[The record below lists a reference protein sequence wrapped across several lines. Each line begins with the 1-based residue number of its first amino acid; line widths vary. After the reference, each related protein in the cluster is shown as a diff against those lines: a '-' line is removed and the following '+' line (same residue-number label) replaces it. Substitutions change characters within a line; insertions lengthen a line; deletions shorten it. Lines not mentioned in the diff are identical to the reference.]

1 MPITPLS
8 NDALERDTPLSQSVI
23 WRLQREFYVQRG
35 LKAWTEDLVPNFITN
50 NPFIAEI
57 YARIAADFLGDCIA
71 IGQKHA
77 KPMSA
82 EAPLRILEL
91 GAGTGKFSFLFLRQL
106 IALLRAR
113 SIGLETI
120 RYCMTDCSES
130 LLQSWRGNSYLSEFV
145 QSGILEFE
153 LLQAGGEINPRFLNR
168 EDAGTSSAK
177 GPLVVIA
184 NYVFDSLPQDAFVI
198 NNGKI
203 SEALV
208 TTTRKSEGGEAVAQ
222 EVLSNLQLSYRNV
235 DLAPDRYPEHSWN
248 RILELYRTRLQAAT
262 VLFPGEAL
270 KALRQLGSLSGGTML
285 ILAADKGY
293 AHEEDLSLSQGLPT
307 LEFHAASC
315 FSQMVNFDAIG
326 KYFEADGGEAL
337 TPDKHFTSLN
347 ICAFLQGGRG
357 DQFSATRKAYYE
369 VQAAIGPDDVF
380 TLLAWL
386 NAHMEEMSVP
396 QILSTLRLTR
406 WDPIALMRMFPIL
419 ARQLRNV
426 VAERNDLH
434 DTVLRVWANHYPVS
448 PGENVIA
455 FNCGVILLEL
465 RFYEEAMSMFK
476 ASQQILAAS
485 AATSYNLGLCSMAL
499 GRPSEA
505 LAFMAEACNLDPA
518 FEPARL
524 SRTKLEEQAAQN
536 KA

>member
-1 MPITPLS
+1 MPIALSS
-8 NDALERDTPLSQSVI
+8 NDPLERDIPLSRSVI

-35 LKAWTEDLVPNFITN
+35 LKAWTEDLIPNFITN

-57 YARIAADFLGDCIA
+57 YARIVADFLGDCIA

-77 KPMSA
+77 KPVSA

-91 GAGTGKFSFLFLRQL
+91 GAGTGKFSFLFLRHL
-106 IALLRAR
+106 TALLRAR

-130 LLQSWRGNSYLSEFV
+130 LLQSWHGNSYLSEFV

-153 LLQAGGEINPRFLNR
+153 LLQAGGELNPHFLNR
-168 EDAGTSSAK
+168 KDAETSSAK

-203 SEALV
+203 SESLV
-208 TTTRKSEGGEAVAQ
+208 TTTKSAGEEAGAH
-222 EVLSNLQLSYRNV
+222 EALSNLQLSYRNV
-235 DLAPDRYPEHSWN
+235 GLAPDRYADPSWN
-248 RILELYRTRLQAAT
+248 QILELYRTRLQAAT

-270 KALRQLGSLSGGTML
+270 KTLRQLGSLSDGTML
-285 ILAADKGY
+285 VLAADKGY
-293 AHEEDLSLSQGLPT
+293 AHEEDLSLSQGLPA
-307 LEFHAASC
+307 LEFHAASCC

-337 TPDKHFTSLN
+337 TPGKHFTSLN
-347 ICAFLQGGRG
+347 ICAFLLGGRG
-357 DQFSATRKAYYE
+357 HQFLATRKVYCEA
-369 VQAAIGPDDVF
+369 QAAIGPDDVF

-434 DTVLRVWANHYPVS
+434 DAVVRVWANHYPVS

-476 ASQQILAAS
+476 ASQQILGAS

-536 KA
+536 KG

>member
-8 NDALERDTPLSQSVI
+8 NDALERDMPLSQSVI

-57 YARIAADFLGDCIA
+57 YVRIVADFLGDCIA

-77 KPMSA
+77 KPVSA

-91 GAGTGKFSFLFLRQL
+91 GAGTGKFSFLFLRHL
-106 IALLRAR
+106 TTLLRAR
-113 SIGLETI
+113 SIALETI
-120 RYCMTDCSES
+120 RYCMTDCSEN

-153 LLQAGGEINPRFLNR
+153 LLQAGGEINSRFLNR
-168 EDAGTSSAK
+168 EDAGTLSAK

-184 NYVFDSLPQDAFVI
+184 NYVFDSLPQDAFI
-198 NNGKI
+198 IKDGKI

-208 TTTRKSEGGEAVAQ
+208 TTTRKSAGEGAVAQ

-262 VLFPGEAL
+262 VLFPCEAL
-270 KALRQLGSLSGGTML
+270 EALRQLGSLSGGTML
-285 ILAADKGY
+285 VLAADKGY

-326 KYFEADGGEAL
+326 KYFEADGGEAF
-337 TPDKHFTSLN
+337 TSGKHFTSLN
-347 ICAFLQGGRG
+347 ICAFP
-357 DQFSATRKAYYE
+357 YYE
-369 VQAAIGPDDVF
+369 TQAAIGPDDVF

-386 NAHMEEMSVP
+386 NAHMEEMSVL

-434 DTVLRVWANHYPVS
+434 DAVLRVWANHYPVS

-455 FNCGVILLEL
+455 FQCGVILLEL

-499 GRPSEA
+499 SRPAEA
-505 LAFMAEACNLDPA
+505 LAFMVEACNLDPA

-524 SRTKLEEQAAQN
+524 SRTKLEEQAAQDRG
-536 KA
+536 